1 MMFGLS
7 VPATIAIAIAAAL
20 LIAGGAAWTIYG
32 KGESAGSAKV
42 TTAVQGKTIQTLD
55 AARISK
61 ERTDEEVRR
70 TPYDDR
76 ADSLR

>member
-1 MMFGLS
+1 MFGLS
-7 VPATIAIAIAAAL
+7 QIQTI
-20 LIAGGAAWTIYG
+20 LIAVGLAVVLVGGAALYVFK
-32 KGESAGSAKV
+32 KGESAGSAAV
-42 TTAVQGKTIQTLD
+42 TSAVQSRTIQTLD

-76 ADSLR
+76 ADGLR